1 MDILAEMKSA
11 VRDVRF
17 DISEHL
23 AHERELRRNDEDGKA
38 DIRAARADELRKWDC
53 RLTRLLAGLLEG
65 GKDE

>member
-38 DIRAARADELRKWDC
+38 DIRAARADELRKWDS
-53 RLTRLLAGLLEG
+53 RT
-65 GKDE
+65 